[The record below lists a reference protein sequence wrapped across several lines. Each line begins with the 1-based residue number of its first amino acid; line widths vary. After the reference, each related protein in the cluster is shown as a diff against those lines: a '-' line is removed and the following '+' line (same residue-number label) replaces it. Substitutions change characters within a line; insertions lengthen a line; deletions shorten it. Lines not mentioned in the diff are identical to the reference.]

1 MGLTSAMLVGFTG
14 IKSNQ
19 YTIDTVGDNV
29 ANVNTTAFKNQR
41 ALFETVH
48 YNTIAD
54 GTAPN
59 GPTQG
64 GTNPRQTGLG
74 SRLAALDRNF
84 EPGSIEGTGSKS
96 DVAIDGDGFLIVE
109 TPDNTQLYTRD
120 GSFRLDAEN
129 KLVASNGYVVQGF
142 AADSNG
148 EIITGALSELT
159 IPLGTESAAV
169 ATTVAE
175 FDGNLDAGASLS
187 TRGAESRTEPLLTA
201 SGVASAS
208 TALTSL
214 VDDDGVGARARG
226 DVGELEGDEPTADE
240 EDPWGERVEV
250 QEAGGVDEVIGA
262 REVEWSG
269 SGAGGDQGVSELV
282 VGAVDVEPVRAGE
295 SCGAVEG
302 VDAVAPEAGFHVGG
316 DGVGEAVHVGA
327 ERRPIDGQSGRV
339 DAFAGEEV
347 CGVDD
352 LGASAQDLLR
362 VTSP

>member
-1 MGLTSAMLVGFTG
+1 MDAVRAVGDVGGVEVEAIEFGLAAGAVHDEIGGDRGLSAMIVEGDVVAVAAAVHGDDLGVAAHVDVDGVAAGDEEFDEVG
-14 IKSNQ
+14 
-19 YTIDTVGDNV
+19 VE
-29 ANVNTTAFKNQR
+29 AAQR
-41 ALFETVH
+41 A
-48 YNTIAD
+48 
-54 GTAPN
+54 
-59 GPTQG
+59 
-64 GTNPRQTGLG
+64 
-74 SRLAALDRNF
+74 
-84 EPGSIEGTGSKS
+84 
-96 DVAIDGDGFLIVE
+96 
-109 TPDNTQLYTRD
+109 
-120 GSFRLDAEN
+120 
-129 KLVASNGYVVQGF
+129 
-142 AADSNG
+142 
-148 EIITGALSELT
+148 GA
-159 IPLGTESAAV
+159 V
-169 ATTVAE
+169 
-175 FDGNLDAGASLS
+175 
-187 TRGAESRTEPLLTA
+187 
-201 SGVASAS
+201 
-208 TALTSL
+208 